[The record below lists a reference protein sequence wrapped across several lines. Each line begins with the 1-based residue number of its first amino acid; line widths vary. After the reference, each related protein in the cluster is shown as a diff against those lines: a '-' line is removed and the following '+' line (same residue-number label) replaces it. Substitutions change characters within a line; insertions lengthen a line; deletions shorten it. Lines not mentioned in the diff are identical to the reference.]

1 MAKYEILGEAEI
13 HSALQRLRDWSV
25 KGQNIEAGFEFATFR
40 DAIAFL
46 VQVAIEA
53 EVMGHHPEIRNTYN
67 RVAFSLCTHDAGF
80 RITDLDIELASR
92 ISAAAHRFQ
101 SMA

>member
-1 MAKYEILGEAEI
+1 MANHQILTESEL
-13 HSALQRLRDWSV
+13 HSALQRLRDWSL

-40 DAIAFL
+40 DAIAFV
-46 VQVAIEA
+46 VQIAIEA
-53 EVMGHHPEIRNTYN
+53 ETAGHHPEIRISYK

-80 RITDLDIELASR
+80 RITDRDIEMASR

-101 SMA
+101 SMT